1 MKNYEYPLDYT
12 WSHEEMST
20 VIAMFNVVEK
30 AYEDGVSKKDVLQ
43 AYQNFKK
50 IVKSMA
56 HEKQIGRDFERVSGY
71 VLYRVVKLAS
81 ENDGKQVLKMES
93 R

>member
-12 WSHEEMST
+12 WTHEEMAT

-30 AYEDGVSKKDVLQ
+30 AYEGGVLKTDVLQ
-43 AYQNFKK
+43 AYKKFKEV
-50 IVKSMA
+50 VKSIA

-81 ENDGKQVLKMES
+81 DNDGKKMLKMES
-93 R
+93 K